1 MLYLEVTFYL
11 LDVVSERLSKSEH
24 RRNIVMESGYHISL
38 EMLIPGKK
46 GLRSLIKS
54 LKKKV

>member
-1 MLYLEVTFYL
+1 MPYLEVTFYL
-11 LDVVSERLSKSEH
+11 LDVVSERLYKSEH
-24 RRNIVMESGYHISL
+24 RRNTVMESAYHISL

-54 LKKKV
+54 